1 MIRQPERLK
10 LVANQL
16 ADFFVTEQGTHVFSL
31 IKALSD
37 QPPSEHSEIGVSS
50 SPKVAEALPTDRVGI
65 WEPKLLK
72 QGLCYRRSNV
82 SGEPSSFWART
93 ASIPPK
99 GGKQRVVL
107 LGESVARGYFYDPY
121 FTPASVLQ
129 HMLTMVCRTD
139 NIEVVD
145 LARTNLLLQP
155 LMELA
160 RSALVLKPDVFVV
173 FAGNNWTEAAFVSEQ
188 LPELAVS
195 LRRGGWRS
203 VKADLEG
210 QLRDRVRSC
219 LEFFASITRDRGIPV
234 VFVLPEFN
242 LLDWRTDHRS
252 PPLLA
257 PESTWEWFALRSDAE
272 CALRDDNFESA
283 KSLGLRI
290 LELDGG
296 TIPCGANILAEV
308 NNRMGAVTQAR
319 EFFEMA
325 RDSAICLPRRQT
337 PRCFSV
343 AQETIRAAG
352 EANSIDV
359 VDLPIHFQRYLS
371 GALPDRRLFLD
382 YCHLTAEGIRVAMAS
397 VTAAILPHLK
407 YPGSAPQ
414 VLLQIPFER
423 NSKIEGEA
431 HFLAAIHNAHWGQG
445 SDIVRYHCQ
454 KAVEQSP
461 EVSAT
466 MACFLDF
473 QLRKTPSC
481 LCQAFEE
488 MCQLGNMSVLS
499 ALFNQETPLEEK
511 ILSQIL
517 VQELTAVL
525 GAHDPA
531 KGRAVEQILFQEHG
545 VSQKEINLLQHAYA
559 VDSWAAPPDADHFG
573 YYRALEPISRFRLI
587 CEDCLPVQ
595 LNFIYRIKNAELNQ
609 EVFVLLNGVQ
619 VQTLPAPPRWQT
631 ATIALPADM
640 LSKGFNL
647 IEIRWPL
654 CSWSLPSWIENVA
667 TKLAT
672 NRPWR
677 TDIDV
682 VYGEIHVLR
691 ATPVKVSS
699 SQNFVER
706 VQPLSNGDE
715 ETRVVAV

>member
-16 ADFFVTEQGTHVFSL
+16 ADFFVTETGTHVFSL

-37 QPPSEHSEIGVSS
+37 QPSEKPEAGGSS
-50 SPKVAEALPTDRVGI
+50 GPKVAEALPTDRVGI
-65 WEPKLLK
+65 WEPKLRK
-72 QGLCYRRSNV
+72 QGLCYLRSNV
-82 SGEPSSFWART
+82 VGEPSSFWART
-93 ASIPPK
+93 ACIPPK
-99 GGKQRVVL
+99 GTKRRVVL

-129 HMLTMVCRTD
+129 HMLVTVCRTD

-203 VKADLEG
+203 VKAYLEG

-219 LEFFASITRDRGIPV
+219 LEFFASITRDQGIPV

-252 PPLLA
+252 PPLLS
-257 PESTWEWFALRSDAE
+257 PESTSEWLALRSDAE
-272 CALRDDNFESA
+272 CALRGDHFESA

-290 LELDGG
+290 SELDGG
-296 TIPCGANILAEV
+296 TTPCGANILAEA
-308 NNRMGAVTQAR
+308 NHRMGAVTEAR

-343 AQETIRAAG
+343 IQETIRAAG
-352 EANSIDV
+352 AVNSIDV

-397 VTAAILPHLK
+397 VSAAILPHLK
-407 YPGSAPQ
+407 YPGYAPQ

-454 KAVEQSP
+454 KAFEHSP
-461 EVSAT
+461 QVSAT
-466 MACFLDF
+466 IAYFLDF

-481 LCQAFEE
+481 LCQSFEE
-488 MCQLGNMSVLS
+488 MCQLDNLSILS
-499 ALFNQETPLEEK
+499 ALFHRETPLEEK
-511 ILSQIL
+511 ILSQVL

-525 GAHDPA
+525 GAHDPE
-531 KGRAVEQILFQEHG
+531 KGRAAEQILFQEHS

-559 VDSWAAPPDADHFG
+559 VDSWAVPPDSDRFG
-573 YYRALEPISRFRLI
+573 YYRALEPVSRFRLI

-595 LNFIYRIKNAELNQ
+595 LNLIYRIKNAELNQ
-609 EVFVLLNGVQ
+609 EIFVMLNGVH
-619 VQTLPAPPRWQT
+619 VQTLPAPSRWHT
-631 ATIALPADM
+631 ATIALPADI

-647 IEIRWPL
+647 VEIRWPL
-654 CSWSLPSWIENVA
+654 CSWSLPSWIESVA
-667 TKLAT
+667 TKLAM

-677 TDIDV
+677 ADIDI
-682 VYGEIHVLR
+682 VYGEIHSLR
-691 ATPVKVSS
+691 ATPVKVKS
-699 SQNFVER
+699 SQTFAER
-706 VQPLSNGDE
+706 AQPLSQGHE

>member
-16 ADFFVTEQGTHVFSL
+16 ADFFVTETGTSIFSL

-37 QPPSEHSEIGVSS
+37 QPPSEHLEMGGSS
-50 SPKVAEALPTDRVGI
+50 GPRTAEALTTDRVGI
-65 WEPKLLK
+65 WEPKLRK
-72 QGLCYRRSNV
+72 QGLCYLRSNV
-82 SGEPSSFWART
+82 VGEPSSFWART
-93 ASIPPK
+93 ACIPPK
-99 GGKQRVVL
+99 GTKRRVVL

-129 HMLTMVCRTD
+129 HMLVTVCRTD

-203 VKADLEG
+203 VKAYLEG

-219 LEFFASITRDRGIPV
+219 LEFFASITRDQGIPV

-252 PPLLA
+252 PPLLSL
-257 PESTWEWFALRSDAE
+257 ESTGEWLALRSDAE
-272 CALRDDNFESA
+272 CALRGDHFESA

-290 LELDGG
+290 SELDGG
-296 TIPCGANILAEV
+296 TTPCGANILAEV
-308 NNRMGAVTQAR
+308 NNRMGAVTEAR

-343 AQETIRAAG
+343 IQETIRAAG
-352 EANSIDV
+352 ESNSIDV

-382 YCHLTAEGIRVAMAS
+382 YCHLTVEGIRVAMAS

-407 YPGSAPQ
+407 HPGPAPQ
-414 VLLQIPFER
+414 DLLNIPFAR
-423 NSKIEGEA
+423 NLKIEGEA

-454 KAVEQSP
+454 KAVEHSP

-466 MACFLDF
+466 ISYFLDF
-473 QLRKTPSC
+473 QLRKAPSC

-488 MCQLGNMSVLS
+488 MCQLDNLSVLS
-499 ALFNQETPLEEK
+499 ALFNRETPLEEK
-511 ILSQIL
+511 ILSQVL

-525 GAHDPA
+525 GAHDPE
-531 KGRAVEQILFQEHG
+531 KGRAAEQILFQEHS

-559 VDSWAAPPDADHFG
+559 VDSWAAPPDSDRFG
-573 YYRALEPISRFRLI
+573 YYRALEPVSRFRLI

-595 LNFIYRIKNAELNQ
+595 LNLIYRIKNAELKQ
-609 EVFVLLNGVQ
+609 EIFVLLNGVH
-619 VQTLPAPPRWQT
+619 VQTLPAPSRWQT
-631 ATIALPADM
+631 ATIALPAAM

-654 CSWSLPSWIENVA
+654 CSWSLPSWIESVA
-667 TKLAT
+667 TKLAM

-677 TDIDV
+677 ADIDV
-682 VYGEIHVLR
+682 VYGEIHSLR
-691 ATPVKVSS
+691 ATPVKVNS

-706 VQPLSNGDE
+706 AQPLSQRE